1 MALKEQKEI
10 ENQKRIEEASKNFDE
25 GDLDEDSEEKDF
37 EEQPSGIIQ
46 PKYKIVHTF
55 PTEMFDAWGGYTT
68 SQMDHDAEMKKRVPS
83 HLTVTLNLKWIDSIK
98 EANLDINETTLLFEY
113 PEIYYLDLNLK
124 YQVDKDAGNA
134 KFDKKKKT
142 LTIKLPI
149 VGLTEDSKKVMEE
162 HYQKTVVDQQERFKV
177 L

>member
-1 MALKEQKEI
+1 
-10 ENQKRIEEASKNFDE
+10 
-25 GDLDEDSEEKDF
+25 
-37 EEQPSGIIQ
+37 
-46 PKYKIVHTF
+46 
-55 PTEMFDAWGGYTT
+55 
-68 SQMDHDAEMKKRVPS
+68 MDHDAEMKKRIPT
-83 HLTVTLNLKWIDSIK
+83 HLTVTMNLKWIESIK

-149 VGLTEDSKKVMEE
+149 IGLTEDSQKVMDE
-162 HYQKTVVDQQERFKV
+162 HYQKTVVEQAERFKV
-177 L
+177 LQTQGEVQEDDKTDEQTKASETPEYEYSDELREAAKKQLDSMAAYDIVEGEGTTRSLRMDAGAKDDI

>member
-1 MALKEQKEI
+1 
-10 ENQKRIEEASKNFDE
+10 
-25 GDLDEDSEEKDF
+25 
-37 EEQPSGIIQ
+37 
-46 PKYKIVHTF
+46 
-55 PTEMFDAWGGYTT
+55 
-68 SQMDHDAEMKKRVPS
+68 MDHDAEMKKRIPT
-83 HLTVTLNLKWIDSIK
+83 HLTVTMNLKWIESIK

-149 VGLTEDSKKVMEE
+149 IGLTEDSQKVMDE
-162 HYQKTVVDQQERFKV
+162 HYQKTVVEQAERFKV